1 MNDDIKNFVHLF
13 IDLPDYLVSLFEGIV
28 TYVELKPNEI
38 FTKEGEYSNDFFIV
52 KTGIMRSY
60 LLNEKGTET
69 TRAFFISG
77 DISGANSAMM
87 QKSPSEVNY
96 QALTEVTGYKGD
108 FNKLIELTLK
118 YKEYSLFYIKA
129 LENAYLK
136 AEELLLDISTL
147 TSTERYI
154 ALKKKIPGIDKLIT
168 QRHIASYLNISPV
181 QLSRIK
187 KKLNNQ

>member
-1 MNDDIKNFVHLF
+1 MNDDIKNFVHLY
-13 IDLPDYLVSLFEGIV
+13 IDLPDHLVSLFEGIV
-28 TYVELKPNEI
+28 TYTELKPKEI
-38 FTKEGEYSNDFFIV
+38 LTKEGEYSNDFFII

-87 QKSPSEVNY
+87 QKIPSEVNY
-96 QALTEVTGYKGD
+96 QALTSVTGYKGD
-108 FNKLIELTLK
+108 FDKLIELTLK
-118 YKEYSLFYIKA
+118 YKEFSIFYIKA
-129 LENAYLK
+129 LENAYLI
-136 AEELLLDISTL
+136 AEELLLNISTL

-154 ALKKKIPGIDKLIT
+154 ALKKRIPNIDKLIR

-187 KKLNNQ
+187 KKLKNQ

>member
-13 IDLPDYLVSLFEGIV
+13 IDLPDHLISIFEGIV
-28 TYVELKPNEI
+28 TFIELEPNEV
-38 FTKEGEYSNDFFIV
+38 FTKKDEYPNDFFII

-60 LLNEKGTET
+60 LLNEKGGET

-77 DISGANSAMM
+77 DISGSSSAMM
-87 QKSPSEVNY
+87 QKIPSDVNY
-96 QALTEVTGYKGD
+96 QALTKVTGYKGD

-118 YKEYSLFYIKA
+118 HKEFSLFYIKT
-129 LENAYLK
+129 LERAYLK
-136 AEELLLDISTL
+136 AENLLLNTSTL
-147 TSTERYI
+147 TSTERYL
-154 ALKKKIPGIDKLIT
+154 ALKEKIPNVDNLIT

-187 KKLNNQ
+187 KKLNKL

>member
-13 IDLPDYLVSLFEGIV
+13 IDLPDDLVSLFEGIV
-28 TYVELKPNEI
+28 TYVELKPYEF
-38 FTKEGEYSNDFFIV
+38 FTKEGEYSNHFFII

-60 LLNEKGTET
+60 LLNEKGSET

-87 QKSPSEVNY
+87 QKTASEVNY
-96 QALTEVTGYKGD
+96 QALTKVTGYKGNYD
-108 FNKLIELTLK
+108 KLIELTLR
-118 YKEYSLFYIKA
+118 YKEFSLFYIKT

-136 AEELLLDISTL
+136 AEKLLLDISTL
-147 TSTERYI
+147 SSTERYI
-154 ALKKKIPGIDKLIT
+154 TLKKRIPDVDKLIT

-187 KKLNNQ
+187 KKLNNL